1 MRFRRRR
8 GLKHGL
14 LQGVSPLPTLITLGN
29 LIFGFG
35 AISLA
40 VRTMRAPL
48 PEGYPWAQAE
58 LMHMAAMC
66 IIGAMICDALD
77 GHVARWTGA
86 TSRFGMELDSLADL
100 CSFGIAPAVLA
111 MAVFSMEGAYFR
123 LPSRYVN
130 LPERYVWIMLAIYV
144 ACAAVRLARFNVE
157 AGPVHSDHFS
167 GLPSPAAAGC
177 VASLIG
183 LNYSASSC
191 FFTETIMI
199 ALPLI
204 MLLLGIL
211 MITRL
216 RYVHLMEYLLRG
228 RRSFMYLAI
237 LLLLVTLTVMVHE
250 LVLAI
255 GFNLYMFSGIVA
267 EFFGESAVAPE
278 ADRSDEAGRTASV
291 VAGGSM
297 NADGGQDPYLRP
309 KPGTPVVA
317 DGRQG
322 ERNVSAG

>member
-1 MRFRRRR
+1 MRLRRRR
-8 GLKHGL
+8 ELKGGL

-29 LIFGFG
+29 LVFGFG
-35 AISLA
+35 AIALA
-40 VRTMRAPL
+40 VRVMRTPL
-48 PEGYPWAQAE
+48 PDGYPWSQIE

-111 MAVFSMEGAYFR
+111 MAVFSMEGSYFR
-123 LPSRYVN
+123 LPTRYVN
-130 LPERYVWIMLAIYV
+130 LPERYVWIMLAVYV
-144 ACAAVRLARFNVE
+144 SCTAVRLARFNVE

-177 VASLIG
+177 VASLVG
-183 LNYSASSC
+183 LNYSARNC

-199 ALPLI
+199 AMPLI

-216 RYVHLMEYLLRG
+216 RYAHLMEYLLRG
-228 RRSFMYLAI
+228 RKSFMHLAI

-250 LVLAI
+250 LVLAL
-255 GFNLYMFSGIVA
+255 GFNIYMLSGLIA
-267 EFFGESAVAPE
+267 EFRGEAVRLGEDRAGESGQPAP
-278 ADRSDEAGRTASV
+278 ASAAGA
-291 VAGGSM
+291 M
-297 NADGGQDPYLRP
+297 NVGGGQIACP
-309 KPGTPVVA
+309 KPKLIPPPIA
-317 DGRQG
+317 DEEVRDK
-322 ERNVSAG
+322 RDASA